1 MAVVTDWFNTIAASR
16 ALTTENASILQ
27 ERGFV
32 VIPGPVA
39 SVGLDESGDAESEP
53 ARRVRRSIL
62 PDHIRPSGV

>member
-1 MAVVTDWFNTIAASR
+1 MGVVTDWFHTIADSR

-39 SVGLDESGDAESEP
+39 SVGMDESGDADQNLHVE
-53 ARRVRRSIL
+53 
-62 PDHIRPSGV
+62 